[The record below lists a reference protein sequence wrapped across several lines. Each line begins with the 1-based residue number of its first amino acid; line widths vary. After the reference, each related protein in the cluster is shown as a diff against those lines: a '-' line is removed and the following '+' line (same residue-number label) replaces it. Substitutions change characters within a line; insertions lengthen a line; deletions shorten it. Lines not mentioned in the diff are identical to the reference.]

1 MSDVNN
7 THLGMSQF
15 GDVSLSLIET
25 VPKPTGFVASTTE

>member
-7 THLGMSQF
+7 TYLGMSHS

-25 VPKPTGFVASTTE
+25 VPKPTGFVVSTTE